1 MQQLTIAIVPTLAA
15 PPEGAQL
22 VIFCDPR
29 GYVAEIDSSMMLAAA
44 ARYAIRHKVYLVPER
59 FIAANYLCLCL
70 LSPQG
75 VVIGA
80 QRAVHLNLSLREHN
94 YYRDDAI
101 RPFDTP
107 LGRVALQV
115 DVDVNMPQ
123 VARAAV
129 EAGATLL
136 LSSQFIQLYDLYEDR
151 VRYGAINAAVSNGV
165 NVAAAAG
172 MGGIIVRCDGREL
185 AGFSEELPVVAAL
198 DPSRCHADRD
208 AIAAGRRLLTRHRP
222 LLADR
227 PAVEGGRLDV

>member
-107 LGRVALQV
+107 LGRVALLV

-165 NVAAAAG
+165 NVAAAPPEWEGSLCAATAG
-172 MGGIIVRCDGREL
+172 SWRASRKSCRSWRRSTPHAAMPTGMRSRPA
-185 AGFSEELPVVAAL
+185 AGF
-198 DPSRCHADRD
+198 
-208 AIAAGRRLLTRHRP
+208 
-222 LLADR
+222 
-227 PAVEGGRLDV
+227 

>member
-1 MQQLTIAIVPTLAA
+1 
-15 PPEGAQL
+15 
-22 VIFCDPR
+22 
-29 GYVAEIDSSMMLAAA
+29 
-44 ARYAIRHKVYLVPER
+44 
-59 FIAANYLCLCL
+59 
-70 LSPQG
+70 
-75 VVIGA
+75 
-80 QRAVHLNLSLREHN
+80 
-94 YYRDDAI
+94 
-101 RPFDTP
+101 
-107 LGRVALQV
+107 
-115 DVDVNMPQ
+115 MPQ

-208 AIAAGRRLLTRHRP
+208 AIGGRPQASDPAPAAAGRPPRGGRGAARCISSGSRPRP
-222 LLADR
+222 LQ
-227 PAVEGGRLDV
+227 